1 MKARQDGSFPSH
13 NVFSRFGR
21 KVEVASALLN
31 WCEDNAGWGDVGA
44 ICAPLVETAHRDN
57 APPSAE
63 HEPDYGYVYLNFML
77 GGPRPRLNA
86 ASCRPFI
93 ASKLHTHCHMNPRDF
108 IEHPEGGRFREV
120 FRSDTVVTTS
130 TGLSRSAL
138 THIYFSLNQGE
149 VSRFHKVSSDEIWN
163 LYQGAGIRLYT
174 WANSDT
180 PPVCTELSAQANS
193 FCHVVLAGTW
203 QAAAPISDTVLV
215 GC

>member
-1 MKARQDGSFPSH
+1 
-13 NVFSRFGR
+13 
-21 KVEVASALLN
+21 
-31 WCEDNAGWGDVGA
+31 
-44 ICAPLVETAHRDN
+44 
-57 APPSAE
+57 
-63 HEPDYGYVYLNFML
+63 
-77 GGPRPRLNA
+77 
-86 ASCRPFI
+86 
-93 ASKLHTHCHMNPRDF
+93 MNPRDF

-215 GC
+215 GCSVGPGFEFDDFELIEPGSDQAKQIQSLDPTMSKFISP